1 MYDIHLLRKRVVCV
15 MKGEWVESLIAYCMF
30 IMRSF
35 EDIKKGIP
43 ANRLIL
49 TESVKFVQ
57 VSSRA
62 LKIRAKI

>member
-15 MKGEWVESLIAYCMF
+15 MKGEWVESLIAYCIF
-30 IMRSF
+30 IMRCL
-35 EDIKKGIP
+35 EDTKKGMP

-57 VSSRA
+57 VSSCA
-62 LKIRAKI
+62 LKTHAKM